1 MPYADDSSGGQ
12 PTGGG
17 DRRRDPPSYDT
28 ERGDYAGIS
37 SGALDPIADLRD
49 ARAFAEVIVDTVREG
64 LLVLDLDLRV
74 VTANESFYQ
83 TFEVRPEETVGRLVF
98 DLGNGQWDIPELREL
113 LEDVLPENHAFDGL
127 EVDHAFEGL
136 GRRVMVLNGR
146 RLNDHALV
154 LLAIDDVTAL
164 RTTERELT
172 ESEERFEL
180 FAENARE
187 YAVIGM
193 DAEARITT
201 WGASAER
208 VMGWTRAEALGRPGH
223 IIFTEE
229 DRAAGAPER
238 ELATARAEGAALDER
253 WHVRRDGTRFWGAG
267 VLVALQDGDL
277 RGYAKVLRD
286 DAQRRE
292 AEDAL
297 RESEA
302 KYRALFES
310 VSQGFCLL
318 EVLFDGDV
326 PVDYRFLEANPAF
339 ERHTGLVGAV
349 GRTVRELVPD
359 LEGHWVETYGRVAR
373 TGEPARFEEGSD
385 AMGRWFEV
393 EAFRVGAPEAHHVAV
408 LFTDATDRRRAEAER
423 REREERYLALFEQAP
438 GFIAVLRG
446 PNHVFAFAN
455 PAYRRLVGDRP
466 LVGRTVREAL
476 PEVEGQ
482 GFLALLDGVFR
493 EGESHAA
500 TDQPVLLRRGGEP
513 ARRYVDFVYEPFREP
528 DGSVSG
534 VIVLGV
540 DTTDRVVTREELA
553 RANRELEGRVEE
565 RTGQVRELARA
576 LTLAEHEER
585 RRIAHVLH
593 EDLQQTLAGAQIRV
607 ALGDADR
614 AEGLLSE
621 AIETTR
627 RLSHELSPP
636 LVRGGSVSELLE
648 WVAARK
654 RKLYGL
660 DVTSEVRGEV
670 TLGREDLRV
679 LLYQLL
685 RELLFNVA
693 KHAGTGRARVTAERA
708 GDRVRVVVADEG
720 AGFDPAALDAARA
733 PAGLGLPSVRER
745 LELVGG
751 RLEVESAPGEGTQ
764 VTVELPVETGGGATR
779 AEVGG
784 SRR

>member
-1 MPYADDSSGGQ
+1 MTYAEDSLGG
-12 PTGGG
+12 TSRGGG
-17 DRRRDPPSYDT
+17 DDRRREPPSYDAD
-28 ERGDYAGIS
+28 EEEYAGIA
-37 SGALDPIADLRD
+37 SGAVEGLRD
-49 ARAFAEVIVDTVREG
+49 ARAFADAIVDTVREG

-74 VTANESFYQ
+74 VAANESFYR
-83 TFEVRPEETVGRLVF
+83 TFGVDPEATVGRRVY
-98 DLGNGQWDIPELREL
+98 DLGDGQWDVPELCEL
-113 LEDVLPENHAFDGL
+113 LERVLPEEKAFDGY
-127 EVDHAFEGL
+127 EVDHEFEGI
-136 GRRVMVLNGR
+136 GRRVMVLNAR
-146 RLNDHALV
+146 RLDDHQLV
-154 LLAIDDVTAL
+154 LLAIEDVTGRSRA
-164 RTTERELT
+164 ERELR
-172 ESEERFEL
+172 EAEERFDL

-187 YAVIGM
+187 YAVIAM

-201 WGASAER
+201 WGPSAER
-208 VMGWTRAEALGRPGH
+208 ILGWTRAEALGRPGA
-223 IIFTEE
+223 ILFTEE
-229 DRAAGAPER
+229 DREAGAPER
-238 ELATARAEGAALDER
+238 EIEAARAEGSALDER
-253 WHVRRDGTRFWGAG
+253 WHVRKDGSRFWGTG
-267 VLVALQDGDL
+267 VMVALQDGDL

-286 DAQRRE
+286 DTRRKE
-292 AEDAL
+292 AEGAL

-310 VSQGFCLL
+310 VDQGFCLL
-318 EVLFDGDV
+318 EVLFDGGA

-339 ERHTGLVGAV
+339 ERHTGLVDAV
-349 GRTVRELVPD
+349 GRTARELVPD

-373 TGEPARFEEGSD
+373 TGEPARFEEGSE

-393 EAFRVGAPEAHHVAV
+393 EALRVGAPEDRHVAL
-408 LFTDATDRRRAEAER
+408 LFTDVTDRRRAEAER

-455 PAYRRLVGDRP
+455 PAYRRLVGERP
-466 LVGRTVREAL
+466 LVGRSVLEAL

-565 RTGQVRELARA
+565 RAGQVRELARA

-593 EDLQQTLAGAQIRV
+593 EDLQQTLAGAQISV
-607 ALGDADR
+607 ALGDAAR

-627 RLSHELSPP
+627 RLSHELAPP
-636 LVRGGSVSELLE
+636 LVRGGSVAELLA

-654 RKLYGL
+654 RELYGL
-660 DVTSEVRGEV
+660 DVTIDVQGEV
-670 TLGREDLRV
+670 VVGREDLRV

-708 GDRVRVVVADEG
+708 GDRVRIVVKDEG

-733 PAGLGLPSVRER
+733 PGGLGLASVRER
-745 LELVGG
+745 LALVGG
-751 RLEVESAPGEGTQ
+751 RLEVESAPGVGTR
-764 VTVELPVETGGGATR
+764 VTVELPASG
-779 AEVGG
+779 
-784 SRR
+784 